1 MKIKNFK
8 MFFAGALALAVIF
21 TFRECR
27 DYKLKQSKSADKVKF
42 EVEEINFEGVFLP
55 VDKMSDVNLKPEI
68 KEFKG
73 K

>member
-8 MFFAGALALAVIF
+8 MFFAGALAVIF

-42 EVEEINFEGVFLP
+42 EVEEINFEDVFLP

-68 KEFKG
+68 KEFKR